1 MLSPEEFDLQLERIV
16 VVLLEH
22 DEVEGRNENGE
33 GRDDERDQNDRFRV
47 QD

>member
-22 DEVEGRNENGE
+22 DEVEGRNEYGE
-33 GRDDERDQNDRFRV
+33 GGDDERDQNDRFRV